1 MNALFASGTF
11 YLPESVISTFQQH
24 FKQQWYM
31 LIIHGSTSCCGGN
44 AQIFCTVQYVTTKQN
59 KKLRLPLYVIAETIL
74 VIYYISIVIP
84 SVLCRCCLGGRKGI
98 RLVKN

>member
-31 LIIHGSTSCCGGN
+31 LIIHGNTSCCDGN

-84 SVLCRCCLGGRKGI
+84 SVLCHCCLGGRKGI